1 MVGMVSSD
9 SASFPPG
16 QGLAHLHAVPVDQH
30 VAAESGE
37 ANEEAPQPRGGQMWP
52 SGARRHPSP
61 PPPPPG
67 TAPRFDRGIKCVFLE
82 LLGFALPCLK
92 TKVLAFATC

>member
-61 PPPPPG
+61 PPPPPRVP
-67 TAPRFDRGIKCVFLE
+67 PRGSTEGSNVYSLSYLG
-82 LLGFALPCLK
+82 LLCH
-92 TKVLAFATC
+92 V